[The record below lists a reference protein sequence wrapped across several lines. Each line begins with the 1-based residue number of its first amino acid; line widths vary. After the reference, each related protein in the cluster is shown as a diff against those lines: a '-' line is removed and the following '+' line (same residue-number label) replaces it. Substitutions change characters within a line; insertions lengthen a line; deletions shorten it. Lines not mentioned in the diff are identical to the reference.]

1 MIILAG
7 KVRVEIMRR
16 RFRAKKESCS
26 AITAYIRITREQG
39 TQIMGRKKNMTDK
52 INTKES
58 VHDQIMMSSF
68 VVVQTEHSQIGRIRE
83 VNGVRQSSQGKDTKT
98 CK

>member
-7 KVRVEIMRR
+7 KVRVEIMRL

-39 TQIMGRKKNMTDK
+39 KSMTDK
-52 INTKES
+52 IKTKES
-58 VHDQIMMSSF
+58 VHDQIMISHHLQRYKQNILRLAES
-68 VVVQTEHSQIGRIRE
+68 ERLIE
-83 VNGVRQSSQGKDTKT
+83 
-98 CK
+98 